1 MQLVIALLASA
12 AALAP
17 RTAMDRRTAFKVGTG
32 AAALPFVPAA
42 AQAKGGKKVVVV
54 GTGFVA
60 SYVARDLAKAGA
72 SVTTVSRSSPDAQR
86 EKVAKFVGALP
97 DKAVTYVSADAATAD
112 LSAVFKGADA
122 VVSCVGV
129 VPGGKNQLAGNG
141 AVNVAIADAA
151 AKSKVPKMVRERPT
165 PPRPT
170 PPRRSTSASRARSPT
185 VRASSSSVRGR
196 QFSRFPV
203 PPLPT
208 AGDYMKGKAQ
218 AEAAVK
224 RDFGDYMILKPAI
237 ISGGPPGPP
246 GPPGVPPVP
255 VEAVAKAAVAGALG
269 KASGVFDGADAIIKL

>member
-1 MQLVIALLASA
+1 MQLVLALVASA

-42 AQAKGGKKVVVV
+42 VQAKGSKKVVVV

-86 EKVAKFVGALP
+86 AKVAKFVGALP

-151 AKSKVPKMVRERPT
+151 AKSKVPKMVRKRPKPCKPALHSFVGHRLRRARRRRAGLRQRRERDL
-165 PPRPT
+165 
-170 PPRRSTSASRARSPT
+170 RRSGQVHLRCDAAFFCAFPHPRSRP
-185 VRASSSSVRGR
+185 
-196 QFSRFPV
+196 
-203 PPLPT
+203 
-208 AGDYMKGKAQ
+208 Q
-218 AEAAVK
+218 ATT
-224 RDFGDYMILKPAI
+224 
-237 ISGGPPGPP
+237 
-246 GPPGVPPVP
+246 
-255 VEAVAKAAVAGALG
+255 
-269 KASGVFDGADAIIKL
+269 

>member
-1 MQLVIALLASA
+1 MQLVLALVASA

-42 AQAKGGKKVVVV
+42 SQAKGGGKKVVVV

-86 EKVAKFVGALP
+86 AKVAGFVGALP

-151 AKSKVPKMVRERPT
+151 AKSKVPKMVRLRPQ
-165 PPRPT
+165 PPRPR

-185 VRASSSSVRGR
+185 VRASSSSVRAR
-196 QFSRFPV
+196 PFFRAFPHPRSRP
-203 PPLPT
+203 
-208 AGDYMKGKAQ
+208 Q
-218 AEAAVK
+218 ATT
-224 RDFGDYMILKPAI
+224 
-237 ISGGPPGPP
+237 
-246 GPPGVPPVP
+246 
-255 VEAVAKAAVAGALG
+255 
-269 KASGVFDGADAIIKL
+269 

>member
-1 MQLVIALLASA
+1 MQLVLALVASA

-42 AQAKGGKKVVVV
+42 AQANGSKKVVVV

-86 EKVAKFVGALP
+86 AKVAKFVGALP

-185 VRASSSSVRGR
+185 VRASSSSVRR
-196 QFSRFPV
+196 RPFFRAFPHPNS
-203 PPLPT
+203 PP
-208 AGDYMKGKAQ
+208 Q
-218 AEAAVK
+218 ATT
-224 RDFGDYMILKPAI
+224 
-237 ISGGPPGPP
+237 
-246 GPPGVPPVP
+246 
-255 VEAVAKAAVAGALG
+255 
-269 KASGVFDGADAIIKL
+269 

>member
-1 MQLVIALLASA
+1 MQLVLALVASA

-86 EKVAKFVGALP
+86 AKVAGFVGALP

-151 AKSKVPKMVRERPT
+151 AKSKVPKMVYVSVASAISDGPGKFIFGARP
-165 PPRPT
+165 P
-170 PPRRSTSASRARSPT
+170 
-185 VRASSSSVRGR
+185 V
-196 QFSRFPV
+196 FSRFPA

-237 ISGGPPGPP
+237 ISGGPPG
-246 GPPGVPPVP
+246 VPPVP
-255 VEAVAKAAVAGALG
+255 VEAVAAAAAAGALG
-269 KASGVFDGADAIIKL
+269 KKSGVFDGADAIKAAL

>member
-1 MQLVIALLASA
+1 MQLVLALVASA

-42 AQAKGGKKVVVV
+42 AQAKVGSKKVVVV

-151 AKSKVPKMVRERPT
+151 AKSKVPKMVYVSVASAISDGPGKFIFGARPSVFRAF
-165 PPRPT
+165 PHPR
-170 PPRRSTSASRARSPT
+170 SRP
-185 VRASSSSVRGR
+185 
-196 QFSRFPV
+196 
-203 PPLPT
+203 
-208 AGDYMKGKAQ
+208 Q
-218 AEAAVK
+218 ATT
-224 RDFGDYMILKPAI
+224 
-237 ISGGPPGPP
+237 
-246 GPPGVPPVP
+246 
-255 VEAVAKAAVAGALG
+255 
-269 KASGVFDGADAIIKL
+269 